1 MNHPD
6 TERADKRSLPVDSA
20 SVRKGKRRAL
30 ASATLVL
37 TLAAVHT
44 AQAGGISIASPAIQS
59 QIIDAVAL
67 ERQVYGA
74 GGTVP
79 GVLVGIWDG
88 ESHQFIKGFGTSD
101 LQTGRPFT
109 ADDYVRIG
117 SNTKTFVISVLLQLV
132 DEGKLSLDDPL
143 SKFDIGVS
151 VPDADH
157 ITIRELCQMRS
168 GLFEAYDAPQFKGD
182 VPPDSEWDPRQVI
195 RWAVAEKP
203 YFAPGQG
210 YHYSNTNYL
219 LLGLVIEAVTGQ
231 SVQQEIET
239 RLLQPFK
246 LDHTTYPTTM
256 AMPSPWAR
264 GYGAKPGGG
273 WTDVSN
279 TIPVSLMGA
288 AGNMISDLG
297 DMRRW
302 VELYVGGKTN
312 GAETQKERLDC
323 IPIGQANLSFG
334 LGIGC
339 AAGWYGYTGGLPGYN
354 TGAYRYPAGNVTL
367 VVFVTDQA
375 SDPPP
380 GVANAIVRDIAAIVT
395 PGHAPFAGKGA
406 ARGSGL

>member
-1 MNHPD
+1 M
-6 TERADKRSLPVDSA
+6 
-20 SVRKGKRRAL
+20 
-30 ASATLVL
+30 
-37 TLAAVHT
+37 
-44 AQAGGISIASPAIQS
+44 
-59 QIIDAVAL
+59 
-67 ERQVYGA
+67 
-74 GGTVP
+74 
-79 GVLVGIWDG
+79 
-88 ESHQFIKGFGTSD
+88 
-101 LQTGRPFT
+101 
-109 ADDYVRIG
+109 RIG

-143 SKFDIGVS
+143 SKFDLGVT
-151 VPDADH
+151 VPNADH

-168 GLFEAYDAPQFKGD
+168 GLVEVYD
-182 VPPDSEWDPRQVI
+182 VPQLKDDVSPDSEWEPRQLI

-219 LLGLVIEAVTGQ
+219 LLGLVIKSVTGQ
-231 SVQQEIET
+231 SIQHEIET

-264 GYGAKPGGG
+264 GYGARAGGG

-339 AAGWYGYTGGLPGYN
+339 AAGWFGYTGGLPGYN

-380 GVANAIVRDIAAIVT
+380 GVANAIVRDIASIVT
-395 PGHAPFAGKGA
+395 PGHVPFAGAGA
-406 ARGSGL
+406 GRGSGL